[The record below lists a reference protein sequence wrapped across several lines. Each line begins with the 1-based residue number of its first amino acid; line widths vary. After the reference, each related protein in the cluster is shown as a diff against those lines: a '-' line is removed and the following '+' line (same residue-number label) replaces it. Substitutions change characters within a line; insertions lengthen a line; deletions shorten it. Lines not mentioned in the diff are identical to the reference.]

1 MVDERNRTIMHQM
14 ANKSELRL
22 RLVLYKAINQ
32 IYPET
37 KMKGRKYVNRSM
49 DNDRAFNRLSGQCIG
64 RS

>member
-1 MVDERNRTIMHQM
+1 MHQM